1 MVDGRG
7 WLLDATPDL
16 GAQLHALGVPLG
28 GIVLTHAH
36 YGHVAGLLQ
45 LGREVMGTDCVP
57 VYAMPR
63 LRRFLLDNAPWEL
76 LIRDGHVVLGELEQ
90 GLELG
95 SVRITAEAVPHRDEY
110 SETVALTVQGPSRSV
125 LYVPDVDAWGSWP
138 PEVAVAKVDL
148 ALLDGT
154 FYDLGELDPP
164 RDGVA
169 HPPIVE
175 TLARLPSELV
185 GRVRFVHLNHTNPC
199 LDPES
204 EASRAVRRAGAGVAR
219 RGEVYAL

>member
-1 MVDGRG
+1 MGGRG

-45 LGREVMGTDCVP
+45 LGREVMGTRAVP

-76 LIRDGHVVLGELEQ
+76 LVRDGHVVLGELEA
-90 GLELG
+90 GFEVG
-95 SVRITAEAVPHRDEY
+95 GVRVTAECVPHRDEY
-110 SETVALTVQGPSRSV
+110 SETVALTLRGPSRSL
-125 LYVPDVDAWGSWP
+125 LYVPDVDAWAAWP
-138 PEVAVAKVDL
+138 PEVAVGRVDV

-154 FYDLGELDPP
+154 FYDRNELDPP

-169 HPPIVE
+169 HPPIVQ
-175 TLARLPSELV
+175 TLARVPRELL

-199 LDPES
+199 LDPDS
-204 EASRAVRRAGAGVAR
+204 AASRAVEAAGAGVAR
-219 RGEVYAL
+219 RGEVYGL